1 MTGGLHAF
9 HYDFTECSG
18 SESADPATTFPDT
31 LHWHTANLTVGAMRN
46 WAKTVIT
53 WNLALDPA
61 GVLLSQLSFT
71 AITKV
76 EPSGFRNATSCTV
89 PAPVLDPIR
98 TAPGRTNF
106 AAWLSTY

>member
-61 GVLLSQLSFT
+61 GGPHNGGCGTCFGVATIDPATGRATPT
-71 AITKV
+71 A
-76 EPSGFRNATSCTV
+76 
-89 PAPVLDPIR
+89 D
-98 TAPGRTNF
+98 
-106 AAWLSTY
+106 Y